1 MGLIMSMMEQAGTP
15 MTDLQVIERIKQEKE
30 EHEINKKLILID
42 KKLEQLGNLHQYH
55 DTFLRESQEALRL
68 EIFTIE
74 ERLVQASDKKVV
86 DKKGADVNVNEQLK
100 KLEADMREIF
110 KVIGDYCEIFDNY
123 KEANIELKSI
133 FDASQV
139 NDVVIDA
146 RKRRHDGSKQEINM
160 ADSKIPSGGKA
171 GLVDY
176 TV

>member
-1 MGLIMSMMEQAGTP
+1 M
-15 MTDLQVIERIKQEKE
+15 
-30 EHEINKKLILID
+30 
-42 KKLEQLGNLHQYH
+42 
-55 DTFLRESQEALRL
+55 

-86 DKKGADVNVNEQLK
+86 DKKGADVNVNDQLK

-139 NDVVIDA
+139 NDVVIGA
-146 RKRRHDGSKQEINM
+146 RRRRHDGSK
-160 ADSKIPSGGKA
+160 
-171 GLVDY
+171 
-176 TV
+176 